1 MNGFIVYPGPAAKEI
16 DALDGILRDLKNEA
30 EQLVEIQKTF
40 LNKQNWQG
48 TDADEFGQQFTAYVQ
63 MVSELLSCGQTY
75 LVAAQGMYDEYLKNE
90 R

>member
-1 MNGFIVYPGPAAKEI
+1 MNGFIVYPGPTAAAI
-16 DALDGILRDLKNEA
+16 DTLGNILTELKG
-30 EQLVEIQKTF
+30 EQEKLVQIQETF
-40 LNKQNWQG
+40 LNKNNWQG